1 MNPLPQAPVGPDE
14 CWKFFRFRKEDL
26 ENLFRLL
33 ELHLHLV
40 IKGDK
45 NGSVT
50 GTFACLVLL
59 YRLRYPTT
67 LSDNLHEFGC
77 DYSKMSKI
85 FNTCLDFLYDRHAYK
100 VLTNVAWYS
109 DRFDMY
115 HEVYF
120 YYATSFF
127 QIFPL
132 TYLHKQAIINKY
144 IRFWNRSKP
153 TIIIILKIN
162 HILKRWFFQQATN
175 LHAY

>member
-33 ELHLHLV
+33 ELPLHLV

-77 DYSKMSKI
+77 DYSKMSK
-85 FNTCLDFLYDRHAYK
+85 FSTHA
-100 VLTNVAWYS
+100 
-109 DRFDMY
+109 
-115 HEVYF
+115 
-120 YYATSFF
+120 
-127 QIFPL
+127 
-132 TYLHKQAIINKY
+132 
-144 IRFWNRSKP
+144 
-153 TIIIILKIN
+153 
-162 HILKRWFFQQATN
+162 
-175 LHAY
+175 